1 MELKDLLKEKRRE
14 KGLTLQEVADA
25 VGVNVSTLSRYER
38 GEIASMKTVTMKA
51 LSKLLDIPLSKFIAL
66 PDDEK
71 LQESERMVA
80 QVEKKYNDL
89 LRIVLSMDLSNLG
102 DEDFEAVS
110 KKFDEIIAVNLESKD
125 PAEAQRV
132 RVTKRSILR
141 RLNEI
146 QQERSKNKAEPA
158 DTPKDFLTEKDGPK
172 DSENAPTMYRYP
184 LYGDIACGE
193 PIYVDGQL
201 HGYIETDVK
210 VKADFCIRAK
220 GDSMIGDR
228 ICDGDLVFI
237 KSQPAVENGEIAAV
251 LVDGEATLKRVYF
264 DKELEVLRLFPS
276 NPTCKI
282 QTYSGPELETVHIL
296 GKAVKCQF
304 DLNV

>member
-71 LQESERMVA
+71 LQKSERMVA
-80 QVEKKYNDL
+80 QVEEKYNDL

-125 PAEAQRV
+125 PAEA
-132 RVTKRSILR
+132 
-141 RLNEI
+141 
-146 QQERSKNKAEPA
+146 
-158 DTPKDFLTEKDGPK
+158 
-172 DSENAPTMYRYP
+172 
-184 LYGDIACGE
+184 
-193 PIYVDGQL
+193 
-201 HGYIETDVK
+201 
-210 VKADFCIRAK
+210 
-220 GDSMIGDR
+220 
-228 ICDGDLVFI
+228 
-237 KSQPAVENGEIAAV
+237 
-251 LVDGEATLKRVYF
+251 
-264 DKELEVLRLFPS
+264 
-276 NPTCKI
+276 
-282 QTYSGPELETVHIL
+282 
-296 GKAVKCQF
+296 
-304 DLNV
+304 

>member
-1 MELKDLLKEKRRE
+1 MELKNLLKEKRLE
-14 KGLTLQEVADA
+14 KDLTLQEVADA

-38 GEIASMKTVTMKA
+38 GEIANMKTDTMKA

-66 PDDEK
+66 PDEEK
-71 LQESERMVA
+71 LQESERMAA
-80 QVEKKYNDL
+80 QVKEKYDDL
-89 LRIVLSMDLSNLG
+89 FRIVLSMDLSDLK
-102 DEDFEAVS
+102 DEDFEDVR
-110 KKFDEIIAVNLESKD
+110 KKFDEIIAINLEAKD
-125 PAEAQRV
+125 PIGAQRV
-132 RVTKRSILR
+132 RETKRGILR
-141 RLNEI
+141 RLSEI
-146 QQERSKNKAEPA
+146 QQERSKNKPGPA
-158 DTPKDFLTEKDGPK
+158 ATQKDFLVGESEPKDAEDGP
-172 DSENAPTMYRYP
+172 AMYRYP

-201 HGYIETDVK
+201 QGYIETDVK

-228 ICDGDLVFI
+228 ICEGDLVFI
-237 KSQPAVENGEIAAV
+237 KSQSAVENGEIAAV
-251 LVDGEATLKRVYF
+251 LVDGEATLKRVYY
-264 DKELEVLRLFPS
+264 DKDLEVLRLFPS

-304 DLNV
+304 DLNS